1 MKQNSIIELGVI
13 SGNKL
18 LIGKINKR
26 NTDRVL
32 RSERNVDKNLRFD
45 YFNREGA
52 IKDLFRTTADP
63 NVKQVL
69 RFAMELN
76 NQYRNEAMELYYI
89 LNIIQASMRDI
100 LNNTENT
107 IDKTYL

>member
-32 RSERNVDKNLRFD
+32 RSERNVDKILKETF
-45 YFNREGA
+45 EL
-52 IKDLFRTTADP
+52 IKIT
-63 NVKQVL
+63 KK
-69 RFAMELN
+69 
-76 NQYRNEAMELYYI
+76 YYI
-89 LNIIQASMRDI
+89 NKDFSSDDLVNVSDYVHMLKNHLLDCRDKLNIVLYDLA
-100 LNNTENT
+100 TEV
-107 IDKTYL
+107 KKELEEK